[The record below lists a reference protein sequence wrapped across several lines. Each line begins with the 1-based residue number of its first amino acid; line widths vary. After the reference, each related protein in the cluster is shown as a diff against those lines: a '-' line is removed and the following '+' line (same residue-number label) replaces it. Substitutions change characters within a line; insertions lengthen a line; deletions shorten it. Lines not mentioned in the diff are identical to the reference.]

1 MRQRPLLARSHATPD
16 VVSSLGVAIAMGGTV
31 LRRIVPGVLVLG
43 VLVLGVLVLGVLV
56 PGAGPS
62 VARAQEPAHPPEI
75 LDPFASPVVATRRA
89 TPELLDPFP
98 ARLPAT
104 RSRAVVRSASELL
117 DPFVGGAV
125 SAVSELLDPWAP

>member
-31 LRRIVPGVLVLG
+31 LRTIVPG

-104 RSRAVVRSASELL
+104 RSRAVVCFASELL